1 MWEVIQ
7 AIPTSIFI
15 AIVVVLAVGIA
26 MLVWYTAFE
35 RPIEDA
41 KRDAIKHS
49 HAYIEASRSRL
60 LKYATEY
67 RTVDTQILQ
76 YEAAQKAGEV
86 DYSKIIADL
95 RNQQNACMQQI
106 EEEVQRIPSGEVPE
120 SVQELLDQEKEK
132 GNEKISTLHDDIPAL
147 YVCPCWV

>member
-1 MWEVIQ
+1 MWEVVQ
-7 AIPTSIFI
+7 AIPTSIVI
-15 AIVVVLAVGIA
+15 GIVVVVVVGVA

-60 LKYATEY
+60 LKYAEEY
-67 RTVDTQILQ
+67 RAAGSQILQ
-76 YEAAQKAGEV
+76 YRAAQTAGQ
-86 DYSKIIADL
+86 DYSEIISGL
-95 RNQQNACMQQI
+95 KSQQNACMQQI
-106 EEEVQRIPSGEVPE
+106 KEEAQRIPPDEVPE

-132 GNEKISTLHDDIPAL
+132 SDEKISALRNDIPAL
-147 YVCPCWV
+147 CVRPCWV

>member
-7 AIPTSIFI
+7 EIPTSILI

-60 LKYATEY
+60 LKYAKEY
-67 RTVDTQILQ
+67 RTAGTQILQ

-95 RNQQNACMQQI
+95 RNQQNACMEQMK
-106 EEEVQRIPSGEVPE
+106 EEAQRIPQNEVPE
-120 SVQELLDQEKEK
+120 SVRKLLDQEKE
-132 GNEKISTLHDDIPAL
+132 NDDEKIYTLRDDIPAL
-147 YVCPCWV
+147 YVYPCWV